1 MTNEEFEKRKEF
13 ILEQRAR
20 FAAGMQQLREAQA
33 HTERVVTETEEIVTR
48 FENKT
53 REGSKEL
60 NAKFNALVDSQE
72 RTTQALRNL
81 TAKLDRFFTERRNRN

>member
-1 MTNEEFEKRKEF
+1 MTNEELEKRKEF

-33 HTERVVTETEEIVTR
+33 LTERVVAETEETVIR
-48 FENKT
+48 FENKM

-60 NAKFNALVDSQE
+60 NSKFNALADSQE
-72 RTTQALRNL
+72 RTTQDLRNL
-81 TAKLDRFFTERRNRN
+81 IAKLDPFFTERRNRN